1 MQRQVV
7 GRWAPEVTARLDL
20 VFADAPF
27 PAEGASPVAGVL
39 DFDPPYYEWCQF
51 VGEDFLSC
59 RNLDGCF
66 SYLEELMARDGPFD
80 GLLGFSQG
88 AGLSAA
94 LAGLQQQG
102 LAFTGVA
109 KVKCVIVIA
118 GAKIRAPVAVA
129 RAFDSKITCP
139 SLHFVGDERTL

>member
-1 MQRQVV
+1 MEMP
-7 GRWAPEVTARLDL
+7 AAAARLIQGSIRSGST
-20 VFADAPF
+20 VNN
-27 PAEGASPVAGVL
+27 
-39 DFDPPYYEWCQF
+39 PPYYEWCQF

-94 LAGLQQQG
+94 LAGLQQQ
-102 LAFTGVA
+102 
-109 KVKCVIVIA
+109 VKRVRA
-118 GAKIRAPVAVA
+118 GCCLSR
-129 RAFDSKITCP
+129 
-139 SLHFVGDERTL
+139 LHFHLHTLFSVFRQGWAFADLTPDPHS